1 MIILKITFR
10 NRLYKIEVSGGQKKN
25 EQRKLN
31 TIKTKK
37 SGKERNKE
45 KV

>member
-1 MIILKITFR
+1 M
-10 NRLYKIEVSGGQKKN
+10 YKIEVSGGKKN

-37 SGKERNKE
+37 SGKERK
-45 KV
+45 K